1 MGKPHLLDFGLKIMR
16 CYVQRHKD
24 RDEHSMTDKVET
36 KKGIMTDPE
45 ILQQRIRGEEITDS
59 RSGKAEEALS
69 IVYDALN
76 SSVNGIIITDLQ
88 GKIHYVN
95 PAFLRIFRYEESEII
110 EKNAVAFFPSEGV
123 KKFADVKAIIDETRG
138 ETEEFISRRKDG
150 SEFLVEVSSSN
161 VTNREGDIVGRMASF
176 IDISERRKA
185 ERAVRESTERIN
197 MLSSKLLQAEDKE
210 RKRIAKDIH
219 DILGSS
225 LTAIKYMIEKQIDEI
240 GDNAVHGRE
249 GLEQVVAMVRDAIK
263 ETKRISR
270 SLRPAMLDDLGLL
283 ATINWG
289 CREFNN
295 VYSHIRVEKTL
306 EIQEEAI
313 PESLK
318 SVIYKLLQEA
328 LNNAAKHSGASL
340 VRLILRRKEGR
351 IELVL
356 EDNGRGFYPE
366 EIGSGEGSDT
376 HMGLVSMKERA
387 ELFGG
392 SFVIESSV
400 ERGTTILASWPCG

>member
-1 MGKPHLLDFGLKIMR
+1 MAESRVRRSVFVHRVAISSVK
-16 CYVQRHKD
+16 VQDKKV
-24 RDEHSMTDKVET
+24 MNDKVKT
-36 KKGIMTDPE
+36 KNVVMTDPE
-45 ILQQRIRGEEITDS
+45 ELRQMIGAVGVAESDS
-59 RSGKAEEALS
+59 KKAKEALS

-88 GKIHYVN
+88 GEIHYVN
-95 PAFLRIFRYEESEII
+95 PAFLRMFRYKEGEII
-110 EKNAVAFFPSEGV
+110 GRNAAALFPSESV
-123 KKFADVKAIIDETRG
+123 KKFADVKAIIDDNRG

-161 VTNREGDIVGRMASF
+161 VTNREGNIIGRMASL
-176 IDISERRKA
+176 IDITERRKA
-185 ERAVRESTERIN
+185 EKAVQKSTERISV
-197 MLSSKLLQAEDKE
+197 LSSRLLQAEDRE

-225 LTAIKYMIEKQIDEI
+225 LTAIKYMIEKQIDEM
-240 GDNAVHGRE
+240 GHSAVQRRE
-249 GLEQVVAMVRDAIK
+249 GLKQVVAMVRDAIK

-306 EIQEEAI
+306 EIQEEII

-318 SVIYKLLQEA
+318 SVIYKLLHEA

-340 VRLILRRKEGR
+340 VRLFLRKKEGR
-351 IELVL
+351 IELAV
-356 EDNGRGFYPE
+356 EDNGQGFCPE
-366 EIGSGEGSDT
+366 AMMSSENLD
-376 HMGLVSMKERA
+376 HRMGLVSMKERA

-392 SFVIESSV
+392 TFAIESSTG
-400 ERGTTILASWPCG
+400 RGTTILASWPCG

>member
-1 MGKPHLLDFGLKIMR
+1 MIG
-16 CYVQRHKD
+16 
-24 RDEHSMTDKVET
+24 
-36 KKGIMTDPE
+36 
-45 ILQQRIRGEEITDS
+45 
-59 RSGKAEEALS
+59 
-69 IVYDALN
+69 
-76 SSVNGIIITDLQ
+76 
-88 GKIHYVN
+88 
-95 PAFLRIFRYEESEII
+95 
-110 EKNAVAFFPSEGV
+110 KNAVALFPSEGV

-150 SEFLVEVSSSN
+150 LEFIVEVSSSN

-176 IDISERRKA
+176 IDITERRKA
-185 ERAVRESTERIN
+185 EKAVRESTEQIN
-197 MLSSKLLQAEDKE
+197 MLSSKLLQAEEKE

-225 LTAIKYMIEKQIDEI
+225 LTAIKYMIEKQIDET
-240 GDNAVHGRE
+240 GNNTVQGKE
-249 GLEQVVAMVRDAIK
+249 GLDQVVAMVRDAIK

-270 SLRPAMLDDLGLL
+270 SLRPLMLDDLGLL

-295 VYSHIRVEKTL
+295 VYSDIRVEKTL

-313 PESLK
+313 PEPLK

-351 IELVL
+351 IELVV
-356 EDNGRGFYPE
+356 EDNGRGFYLE
-366 EIGSGEGSDT
+366 EIAAGEVLDNR
-376 HMGLVSMKERA
+376 MGLVSMRERA

-392 SFVIESSV
+392 SFVIESST
-400 ERGTTILASWPCG
+400 ERGTTIRASWPCR

>member
-1 MGKPHLLDFGLKIMR
+1 MGKPQVLDLRLKIMR
-16 CYVQRHKD
+16 CYIQGPED
-24 RDEHSMTDKVET
+24 RDENSMTDKFEI
-36 KKGIMTDPE
+36 KKGIMMDPE
-45 ILQQRIRGEEITDS
+45 VLRQRIRGVEKPEVK
-59 RSGKAEEALS
+59 SGKAEEALS

-95 PAFLRIFRYEESEII
+95 PAFLRIFGYKEREII
-110 EKNAVAFFPSEGV
+110 GKNAVTLFPSEGV

-138 ETEEFISRRKDG
+138 ETEEFIGRRKDG

-161 VTNREGDIVGRMASF
+161 VTNRKGDVVGRMASF
-176 IDISERRKA
+176 IDITERRKA
-185 ERAVRESTERIN
+185 EKAVRESTERIN
-197 MLSSKLLQAEDKE
+197 MLSSKLLQAEDNE

-240 GDNAVHGRE
+240 GDNAVQGRE
-249 GLEQVVAMVRDAIK
+249 GLDQVVAMARDAIK

-306 EIQEEAI
+306 GIQEEAI
-313 PESLK
+313 PEPLK

-340 VRLILRRKEGR
+340 VRLFLRKKEGR
-351 IELVL
+351 IELVV
-356 EDNGRGFYPE
+356 EDNGRGFCLE
-366 EIGSGEGSDT
+366 EIASGDGLDNR
-376 HMGLVSMKERA
+376 MGLLSMKERA

-392 SFVIESSV
+392 SFAIESSV